1 MSYQK
6 NKSLFITKES
16 ACLKKNPT
24 KIIERRCISTGSIM
38 NTKSMVR
45 FVVGPDGGA
54 VPDVFCKL
62 PGKGMWVSSK
72 KSSLER
78 ALRKNLFSVVS
89 KKPVLINNNL
99 SKQIEESILK
109 KLLNL
114 ISLARK
120 ANQAIAGFE
129 KVKGLLE
136 TDRAVLLIQASDGS
150 PREKSRLRP
159 PVGAGTL
166 INCLKK
172 QELGLAFG
180 RESVIH
186 AAITR
191 GGLHKEITLEALRL
205 GGIREIQGHSSAQK
219 ERIAHERQ

>member
-1 MSYQK
+1 M
-6 NKSLFITKES
+6 
-16 ACLKKNPT
+16 CLKKGPA

-72 KSSLER
+72 KSSLDR
-78 ALRKNLFSVVS
+78 ALSKNLFSVVS

-99 SKQIEESILK
+99 SKQIEDSILK

-129 KVKGLLE
+129 KVKGSLE

-159 PVGAGTL
+159 PVGEGTL
-166 INCLKK
+166 INCLKM

-186 AAITR
+186 AAIMR

-219 ERIAHERQ
+219 ERTIHER

>member
-1 MSYQK
+1 M
-6 NKSLFITKES
+6 
-16 ACLKKNPT
+16 CLKKGPT

-72 KSSLER
+72 KSSLDR
-78 ALRKNLFSVVS
+78 ALSKNLFSVVS

-99 SKQIEESILK
+99 SKQIEDSILK

-129 KVKGLLE
+129 KVKGSLE
-136 TDRAVLLIQASDGS
+136 TARAVLLIQASDGS

-159 PVGAGTL
+159 PVGEGTL
-166 INCLKK
+166 INCLKM

-186 AAITR
+186 AAIMR

-219 ERIAHERQ
+219 ERTIHERQ

>member
-1 MSYQK
+1 M
-6 NKSLFITKES
+6 
-16 ACLKKNPT
+16 CLKKGPT

-72 KSSLER
+72 KSSLDR
-78 ALRKNLFSVVS
+78 ALSKNLFSVVS

-99 SKQIEESILK
+99 SKQIEDSILK

-129 KVKGLLE
+129 KVKGSLE

-159 PVGAGTL
+159 PVGEGTL
-166 INCLKK
+166 INCLKM

-186 AAITR
+186 AAIMR

-219 ERIAHERQ
+219 ERTIHERQ

>member
-1 MSYQK
+1 
-6 NKSLFITKES
+6 
-16 ACLKKNPT
+16 
-24 KIIERRCISTGSIM
+24 M

-72 KSSLER
+72 KSSLDR

-89 KKPVLINNNL
+89 KKPVLISNNL

-159 PVGAGTL
+159 PTGAGTL
-166 INCLKK
+166 INCLKM

-186 AAITR
+186 AAIMR

-205 GGIREIQGHSSAQK
+205 DGIREIQGHSSAQK

>member
-1 MSYQK
+1 M
-6 NKSLFITKES
+6 
-16 ACLKKNPT
+16 CLKKGPA

-72 KSSLER
+72 KSSLDR
-78 ALRKNLFSVVS
+78 ALSKNLFSVVS

-99 SKQIEESILK
+99 SKQIEDSILK

-129 KVKGLLE
+129 KVKGSLE
-136 TDRAVLLIQASDGS
+136 TARAVLLIQASDGS

-159 PVGAGTL
+159 PVGEGTL
-166 INCLKK
+166 INCLKM

-186 AAITR
+186 AAIMR

-219 ERIAHERQ
+219 ERTIHER

>member
-1 MSYQK
+1 V
-6 NKSLFITKES
+6 
-16 ACLKKNPT
+16 CLKKGPA

-72 KSSLER
+72 KSSLDR
-78 ALRKNLFSVVS
+78 ALSKNLFSVVS

-99 SKQIEESILK
+99 SKQIEDSILK

-129 KVKGLLE
+129 KVKGSLE

-159 PVGAGTL
+159 PVGEGTL
-166 INCLKK
+166 INCLKM

-186 AAITR
+186 AAIMR

-219 ERIAHERQ
+219 ERTIHERQ

>member
-1 MSYQK
+1 
-6 NKSLFITKES
+6 
-16 ACLKKNPT
+16 
-24 KIIERRCISTGSIM
+24 M

-166 INCLKK
+166 INCLKM

>member
-1 MSYQK
+1 M
-6 NKSLFITKES
+6 
-16 ACLKKNPT
+16 CLKKGPA

-72 KSSLER
+72 KSSLDR
-78 ALRKNLFSVVS
+78 ALSKNLFSVVS

-99 SKQIEESILK
+99 SKQIEDSILK

-129 KVKGLLE
+129 KVKGSLE

-159 PVGAGTL
+159 PIGDGTL
-166 INCLKK
+166 INCLKM

-186 AAITR
+186 AAIMR

-219 ERIAHERQ
+219 ERTIHERQ

>member
-1 MSYQK
+1 V
-6 NKSLFITKES
+6 
-16 ACLKKNPT
+16 CLKKGPT

-72 KSSLER
+72 KSSLDR
-78 ALRKNLFSVVS
+78 ALSKNLFSVVS

-99 SKQIEESILK
+99 SKQIEDSILK

-129 KVKGLLE
+129 KVKGSLE
-136 TDRAVLLIQASDGS
+136 TARAVLLIQASDGS

-159 PVGAGTL
+159 PVGEGTL
-166 INCLKK
+166 INCLKM

-186 AAITR
+186 AAIMR

-219 ERIAHERQ
+219 ERTIHERQ

>member
-1 MSYQK
+1 M
-6 NKSLFITKES
+6 
-16 ACLKKNPT
+16 CLKKGPA

-54 VPDVFCKL
+54 IPDVFCKL

-72 KSSLER
+72 KSSLDR
-78 ALRKNLFSVVS
+78 ALSKNLFSVVS

-99 SKQIEESILK
+99 SKQIEDSILK

-129 KVKGLLE
+129 KVKGSLE
-136 TDRAVLLIQASDGS
+136 TARAVLLIQASDGS

-159 PVGAGTL
+159 PVGEGTL
-166 INCLKK
+166 INCLKM

-186 AAITR
+186 AAIMR

-219 ERIAHERQ
+219 ERTIHERQ

>member
-1 MSYQK
+1 MR
-6 NKSLFITKES
+6 
-16 ACLKKNPT
+16 LKKGLA

-72 KSSLER
+72 KSSLDR
-78 ALRKNLFSVVS
+78 ALSKNLFSVVS

-99 SKQIEESILK
+99 SKQIEDSILK

-129 KVKGLLE
+129 KVKGSLE

-159 PVGAGTL
+159 PVGEGTL
-166 INCLKK
+166 INCLKM

-186 AAITR
+186 AAIMR

-219 ERIAHERQ
+219 ERTIHER

>member
-1 MSYQK
+1 M
-6 NKSLFITKES
+6 
-16 ACLKKNPT
+16 KKGPA

-72 KSSLER
+72 KSSLDR
-78 ALRKNLFSVVS
+78 ALSKNLFSVVS

-99 SKQIEESILK
+99 SKQIEDSILK

-129 KVKGLLE
+129 KVKGSLE

-159 PVGAGTL
+159 PVGDGTL
-166 INCLKK
+166 INCLKM

-186 AAITR
+186 AAIMR

-219 ERIAHERQ
+219 ERTIHERQ

>member
-1 MSYQK
+1 V
-6 NKSLFITKES
+6 
-16 ACLKKNPT
+16 CLKKGPA

-72 KSSLER
+72 KSSLDR
-78 ALRKNLFSVVS
+78 ALSKNLFSVVS

-99 SKQIEESILK
+99 SKQIEDSILK

-129 KVKGLLE
+129 KVKGSLE
-136 TDRAVLLIQASDGS
+136 TARAVLLIQASDGS

-159 PVGAGTL
+159 PIGDGTL
-166 INCLKK
+166 INCLKM

-186 AAITR
+186 AAIMR

-219 ERIAHERQ
+219 ERTIHERQ

>member
-1 MSYQK
+1 V
-6 NKSLFITKES
+6 
-16 ACLKKNPT
+16 CLKKGPT

-72 KSSLER
+72 KSSLDR
-78 ALRKNLFSVVS
+78 ALSKNLFSVVS

-99 SKQIEESILK
+99 SKQIEDSILK

-129 KVKGLLE
+129 KVKGSLE

-159 PVGAGTL
+159 PVGEGTL
-166 INCLKK
+166 INCLKM

-186 AAITR
+186 AAIMR

-219 ERIAHERQ
+219 ERTIHERQ

>member
-1 MSYQK
+1 V
-6 NKSLFITKES
+6 
-16 ACLKKNPT
+16 CLKKGPA

-72 KSSLER
+72 KSSLDR
-78 ALRKNLFSVVS
+78 ALSKNLFSVVS

-99 SKQIEESILK
+99 SKQIEDSILK

-129 KVKGLLE
+129 KVKGSLE
-136 TDRAVLLIQASDGS
+136 TARAVLLIQASDGS

-159 PVGAGTL
+159 PVGEGTL
-166 INCLKK
+166 INCLKM

-186 AAITR
+186 AAIMR

-219 ERIAHERQ
+219 ERTIHERQ

>member
-1 MSYQK
+1 V
-6 NKSLFITKES
+6 
-16 ACLKKNPT
+16 CLKKGPA

-72 KSSLER
+72 KSSLDR
-78 ALRKNLFSVVS
+78 ALSKNLFSVVS

-99 SKQIEESILK
+99 SKQIEDSILK

-129 KVKGLLE
+129 KVKGSLE

-159 PVGAGTL
+159 PVGDGTL
-166 INCLKK
+166 INCLKM

-186 AAITR
+186 AAIMR

-219 ERIAHERQ
+219 ERTIHERQ

>member
-1 MSYQK
+1 
-6 NKSLFITKES
+6 
-16 ACLKKNPT
+16 LKKGPT

-72 KSSLER
+72 KSSLDR
-78 ALRKNLFSVVS
+78 ALSKNLFSVVS

-99 SKQIEESILK
+99 SKQIEDSILK

-129 KVKGLLE
+129 KVKGSLE

-159 PVGAGTL
+159 PVGDGTL
-166 INCLKK
+166 INCLKM

-186 AAITR
+186 AAIMR

-219 ERIAHERQ
+219 ERTIHERQ

>member
-1 MSYQK
+1 M
-6 NKSLFITKES
+6 
-16 ACLKKNPT
+16 CLKKGPA

-72 KSSLER
+72 KSSLDR
-78 ALRKNLFSVVS
+78 ALSKNLFSVVS

-99 SKQIEESILK
+99 SKQIEDSILK

-129 KVKGLLE
+129 KVKGSLE

-159 PVGAGTL
+159 PVGEGTL
-166 INCLKK
+166 INCLKM

-186 AAITR
+186 AAIMR

-219 ERIAHERQ
+219 ERTIHERQ

>member
-1 MSYQK
+1 M
-6 NKSLFITKES
+6 
-16 ACLKKNPT
+16 CLKKGPA

-72 KSSLER
+72 KSSLDR
-78 ALRKNLFSVVS
+78 ALSKNLFSVVS

-99 SKQIEESILK
+99 SKQIEDSILK

-120 ANQAIAGFE
+120 ANQAISGFE
-129 KVKGLLE
+129 KVKGSLE

-159 PVGAGTL
+159 PVGDGTL
-166 INCLKK
+166 INCLKM

-186 AAITR
+186 AAIMR

-219 ERIAHERQ
+219 ERTIHERQ

>member
-1 MSYQK
+1 M
-6 NKSLFITKES
+6 
-16 ACLKKNPT
+16 KKGPA

-72 KSSLER
+72 KSSLDR
-78 ALRKNLFSVVS
+78 ALSKNLFSVVS

-99 SKQIEESILK
+99 SKQIEDSILK

-129 KVKGLLE
+129 KVKGSLE

-159 PVGAGTL
+159 PIGDGTL
-166 INCLKK
+166 INCLKM

-186 AAITR
+186 AAIMR

-219 ERIAHERQ
+219 ERTIHERQ

>member
-1 MSYQK
+1 M
-6 NKSLFITKES
+6 
-16 ACLKKNPT
+16 CLKKGPA

-72 KSSLER
+72 KSSLDR
-78 ALRKNLFSVVS
+78 ALSKNLFSVVS

-99 SKQIEESILK
+99 SKQIEDSILK

-159 PVGAGTL
+159 PTGAGTL
-166 INCLKK
+166 INCLKM

-186 AAITR
+186 AAIMR

-219 ERIAHERQ
+219 ERTIHER

>member
-1 MSYQK
+1 
-6 NKSLFITKES
+6 
-16 ACLKKNPT
+16 
-24 KIIERRCISTGSIM
+24 
-38 NTKSMVR
+38 
-45 FVVGPDGGA
+45 
-54 VPDVFCKL
+54 
-62 PGKGMWVSSK
+62 MWVSSK
-72 KSSLER
+72 KSSLDR
-78 ALRKNLFSVVS
+78 ALSKNLFSVVS

-99 SKQIEESILK
+99 SKQIEDSILK

-129 KVKGLLE
+129 KVKGSLE

-159 PVGAGTL
+159 PIGDGTL
-166 INCLKK
+166 INCLKM

-186 AAITR
+186 AAIMR

-219 ERIAHERQ
+219 ERTIHERQ

>member
-1 MSYQK
+1 V
-6 NKSLFITKES
+6 
-16 ACLKKNPT
+16 CLKKGPA

-72 KSSLER
+72 KSSLDR
-78 ALRKNLFSVVS
+78 ALSKNLFSVVS

-99 SKQIEESILK
+99 SKQIEDSILK

-129 KVKGLLE
+129 KVKGSLE
-136 TDRAVLLIQASDGS
+136 TARAVLLIQASDGS

-159 PVGAGTL
+159 PVGEGTL
-166 INCLKK
+166 INCLKM

-186 AAITR
+186 AAIMR

-219 ERIAHERQ
+219 ERTIHER

>member
-1 MSYQK
+1 M
-6 NKSLFITKES
+6 
-16 ACLKKNPT
+16 CLKKGPA

-72 KSSLER
+72 KSSLDR
-78 ALRKNLFSVVS
+78 ALSKNLFSVVS

-99 SKQIEESILK
+99 SKQIEDSILK

-129 KVKGLLE
+129 KVKGSLE

-159 PVGAGTL
+159 PIGEGTL
-166 INCLKK
+166 INCLKM

-186 AAITR
+186 AAIMR

-219 ERIAHERQ
+219 ERTIHERQ

>member
-1 MSYQK
+1 V
-6 NKSLFITKES
+6 
-16 ACLKKNPT
+16 CLKKGPA

-72 KSSLER
+72 KSSLDR
-78 ALRKNLFSVVS
+78 ALSKNLFSVVS

-99 SKQIEESILK
+99 SKQIEDSILK

-129 KVKGLLE
+129 KVKGSLE

-159 PVGAGTL
+159 PVGEGTL
-166 INCLKK
+166 INCLKM

-186 AAITR
+186 AAIMR

-219 ERIAHERQ
+219 ERTIHER

>member
-1 MSYQK
+1 
-6 NKSLFITKES
+6 
-16 ACLKKNPT
+16 
-24 KIIERRCISTGSIM
+24 M

-72 KSSLER
+72 KSSLDR
-78 ALRKNLFSVVS
+78 ALSKNLFSVVS

-99 SKQIEESILK
+99 SKQIEDSILK

-120 ANQAIAGFE
+120 ANQAIAGFV
-129 KVKGLLE
+129 KVKGSLE
-136 TDRAVLLIQASDGS
+136 TARAVLLIQASDGS

-159 PVGAGTL
+159 PVGEGTL
-166 INCLKK
+166 INCLKM

-186 AAITR
+186 AAIMR

-219 ERIAHERQ
+219 ERTIHERQ

>member
-1 MSYQK
+1 M
-6 NKSLFITKES
+6 
-16 ACLKKNPT
+16 CLKKGPA

-72 KSSLER
+72 KSSLDR
-78 ALRKNLFSVVS
+78 ALSKNLFSVVS

-99 SKQIEESILK
+99 SKQIEDSILK

-129 KVKGLLE
+129 KVKGSLE

-159 PVGAGTL
+159 PVGDGTL
-166 INCLKK
+166 INCLKM

-186 AAITR
+186 AAIMR

-219 ERIAHERQ
+219 ERTIHERQ

>member
-1 MSYQK
+1 V
-6 NKSLFITKES
+6 
-16 ACLKKNPT
+16 CLKKGPA

-72 KSSLER
+72 KSSLDR
-78 ALRKNLFSVVS
+78 ALSKNLFSVVS

-99 SKQIEESILK
+99 SKQIEDSILK

-129 KVKGLLE
+129 KVKGSLE

-159 PVGAGTL
+159 PIGDGTL
-166 INCLKK
+166 INCLKM

-186 AAITR
+186 AAIMR

-219 ERIAHERQ
+219 ERTIHERQ

>member
-1 MSYQK
+1 M
-6 NKSLFITKES
+6 
-16 ACLKKNPT
+16 CLKKGPE

-72 KSSLER
+72 KSSLDR
-78 ALRKNLFSVVS
+78 ALSKNLFSVVS

-99 SKQIEESILK
+99 SKQIEDSILK

-129 KVKGLLE
+129 KVKGSLE

-159 PVGAGTL
+159 PVGEGTL
-166 INCLKK
+166 INCLKM

-186 AAITR
+186 AAIMR

-219 ERIAHERQ
+219 ERTIHERQ

>member
-1 MSYQK
+1 M
-6 NKSLFITKES
+6 
-16 ACLKKNPT
+16 CLKKGPA

-72 KSSLER
+72 KSSLDR
-78 ALRKNLFSVVS
+78 ALSKNLFSVVS
-89 KKPVLINNNL
+89 KKTLLINNNL
-99 SKQIEESILK
+99 SKQIEDSILK

-159 PVGAGTL
+159 PTGAGTL
-166 INCLKK
+166 INCLKM

>member
-1 MSYQK
+1 M
-6 NKSLFITKES
+6 
-16 ACLKKNPT
+16 CLKKGPA

-72 KSSLER
+72 KSSLDR
-78 ALRKNLFSVVS
+78 ALSKNLFSVVS

-99 SKQIEESILK
+99 SKQIEDSILK

-129 KVKGLLE
+129 KVKGSLE
-136 TDRAVLLIQASDGS
+136 TARAVLLIQASDGS

-159 PVGAGTL
+159 PVGEGTL
-166 INCLKK
+166 INCLKM

-186 AAITR
+186 AAIMR

-219 ERIAHERQ
+219 ERTIHERQ

>member
-1 MSYQK
+1 M
-6 NKSLFITKES
+6 
-16 ACLKKNPT
+16 KKGPA

-72 KSSLER
+72 KSSLDR
-78 ALRKNLFSVVS
+78 ALSKNLFSVVS

-99 SKQIEESILK
+99 SKQIEDSILK

-129 KVKGLLE
+129 KVKGSLE

-159 PVGAGTL
+159 PVGEGTL
-166 INCLKK
+166 INCLKM

-186 AAITR
+186 AAIMR

-219 ERIAHERQ
+219 ERTIHERQ